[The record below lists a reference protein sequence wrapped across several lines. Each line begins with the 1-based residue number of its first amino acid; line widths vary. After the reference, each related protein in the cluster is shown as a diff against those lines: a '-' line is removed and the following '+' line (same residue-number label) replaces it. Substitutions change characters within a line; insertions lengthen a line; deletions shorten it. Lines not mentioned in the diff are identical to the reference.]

1 MEEIF
6 EQFKDKDAFDAY
18 WKEHYVPLTYEDV
31 REAYED
37 FVKSADKHIFLSD
50 YEESGNV
57 SREDFMDNLSQAAQF
72 AFQDG
77 LTEAFYEKNPEVY
90 ENAFALFEA
99 AQMEGG
105 DANIAAAFMKSISV
119 CTMIFCW
126 NCLMHNMRNRPGKYR
141 K

>member
-50 YEESGNV
+50 YEKSGNV
-57 SREDFMDNLSQAAQF
+57 SREDFMDNLSQKRFMRRIRKSTRMHLHYLRRHRWKAGMRILRQ
-72 AFQDG
+72 
-77 LTEAFYEKNPEVY
+77 L
-90 ENAFALFEA
+90 
-99 AQMEGG
+99 
-105 DANIAAAFMKSISV
+105 FMKSISV

-126 NCLMHNMRNRPGKYR
+126 NCLIHNMRNRSGKYR

>member
-1 MEEIF
+1 MPTGKNIMF
-6 EQFKDKDAFDAY
+6 R
-18 WKEHYVPLTYEDV
+18 LTYEDV

-90 ENAFALFEA
+90 ENAFALLRRHRWKA
-99 AQMEGG
+99 GMRILRQL
-105 DANIAAAFMKSISV
+105 FMKSISV
-119 CTMIFCW
+119 CTMIFC
-126 NCLMHNMRNRPGKYR
+126 GTV
-141 K
+141 

>member
-1 MEEIF
+1 
-6 EQFKDKDAFDAY
+6 
-18 WKEHYVPLTYEDV
+18 
-31 REAYED
+31 
-37 FVKSADKHIFLSD
+37 
-50 YEESGNV
+50 
-57 SREDFMDNLSQAAQF
+57 MDNLSQAAQF

-77 LTEAFYEKNPEVY
+77 LTEAFYEKNPQVY

-105 DANIAAAFMKSISV
+105 DANIAAAFHEEYQRLYHD
-119 CTMIFCW
+119 FCW

>member
-57 SREDFMDNLSQAAQF
+57 KVIQTF
-72 AFQDG
+72 
-77 LTEAFYEKNPEVY
+77 
-90 ENAFALFEA
+90 
-99 AQMEGG
+99 
-105 DANIAAAFMKSISV
+105 IS
-119 CTMIFCW
+119 CCSF
-126 NCLMHNMRNRPGKYR
+126 KFF
-141 K
+141 